1 MYDKWSLLSSLW
13 TNMLQIH
20 SRRTAKMCLP
30 WADAFLVSRFPIL
43 LRGLTGGQWDEG
55 VIFSSR
61 KVKLRD
67 YNESSWWSWTHWS
80 QKHQLWKQTHPMLFI
95 IQILLLS
102 VKYYCDLYFSTS
114 RVRQLIFFFW
124 WQCHLIFYFSYHV
137 YIFYIVKKKAFWGRT
152 DLQN

>member
-1 MYDKWSLLSSLW
+1 
-13 TNMLQIH
+13 MLQIH

-30 WADAFLVSRFPIL
+30 WAVAFLVSRFPIL
-43 LRGLTGGQWDEG
+43 LRGLTEQWDEG

-80 QKHQLWKQTHPMLFI
+80 QAPTMKTNSPNALI

-102 VKYYCDLYFSTS
+102 VKYYRDLYFSTS
-114 RVRQLIFFFW
+114 SKVRQLNYFFW
-124 WQCHLIFYFSYHV
+124 CQCHLIFYFSYHV